1 MSKSEAVAAILLAGA
16 TLYAVFG
23 GADFGAG
30 IISLISRRDG
40 AIGARARARLER
52 SIGPVWE
59 ANHVWLIFCLVV
71 LWTGFPRAFGPLMET
86 LYVPLALAAVG
97 IVLRGSGFAFGHTF
111 SGDARDRAELVFAV
125 SSLITPFFMGCVVGA
140 VAAGAVPASGAG
152 EPFSSWLAPLP
163 LLIGLLFVLSS
174 AYLAGV
180 FLIDDARRAGE
191 AELVSYFRRRAIV
204 IGVVAGAAAVA
215 GLVALRADARFVYDG
230 LVGEGLPLMLA
241 SLILG
246 GLVLVGLIRGSHRL
260 IRPLAVGA
268 VVAVIWGWG
277 VAQHPYLLP
286 TSLTI
291 EGAAGAEPT
300 LTAVIIVFVCALL
313 IVGPSLAF
321 LYRLSQARLLE

>member
-1 MSKSEAVAAILLAGA
+1 MSKPEAVAVILLAGA

-30 IISLISRRDG
+30 IISLLSRRDG
-40 AIGARARARLER
+40 ALGARARNRLER

-111 SGDARDRAELVFAV
+111 SGAARDRAELVFAI

-140 VAAGAVPASGAG
+140 VAAGGVPASGPG

-163 LLIGLLFVLSS
+163 LLIGVLFVVSS
-174 AYLAGV
+174 AYLAAV

-191 AELVSYFRRRAIV
+191 DELVAYFRRLAILLA
-204 IGVVAGAAAVA
+204 ILAGAVAVA

-230 LVGEGLPLMLA
+230 LVGPGLPLVVA
-241 SLILG
+241 SLVLG
-246 GLVLVGLIRGSHRL
+246 GLVLSGLARGGGRF

-291 EGAAGAEPT
+291 DQAAGAGAT
-300 LTAVIIVFVCALL
+300 LTAVIVVFICALL

-321 LYRLSQARLLE
+321 LYRLSQEQVLE

>member
-1 MSKSEAVAAILLAGA
+1 VSKPEAVAVILWAGA

-30 IISLISRRDG
+30 IISLLSRRDG
-40 AIGARARARLER
+40 ELGARARARLER

-111 SGDARDRAELVFAV
+111 SGAARERAERVFAV

-140 VAAGAVPASGAG
+140 IAAGEVPASGAG

-163 LLIGLLFVLSS
+163 LLVGLLFVVSS
-174 AYLAGV
+174 AYLAAI
-180 FLIDDARRAGE
+180 FLIEDARRAGE
-191 AELVSYFRRRAIV
+191 RELVAYFRRRAILV
-204 IGVVAGAAAVA
+204 GVLAGAVAVA
-215 GLVALRADARFVYDG
+215 GLVALRADARFVFDG

-241 SLILG
+241 SLVLG
-246 GLVLVGLIRGSHRL
+246 AVVLAGLVRGAHRF

-268 VVAVIWGWG
+268 VVAVIWGWA
-277 VAQHPYLLP
+277 VAQHPYLFP

-291 EGAAGAEPT
+291 DQAAGAGAT
-300 LTAVIIVFVCALL
+300 QTAVIIVFICALL
-313 IVGPSLAF
+313 IVGPSLAL
-321 LYRLSQARLLE
+321 LYRLSQEQALE